1 MGRVNLG
8 TARIVIIVALA
19 AGGIALLA
27 NGFAGTVVTPA
38 DADGGGAASPSS
50 ASPTDSASPS
60 KTPRETPSPEVEGV
74 QIAVLNGTNEVG
86 LAGEVQQL
94 LVDDG
99 YLPAQDAA
107 DADAKPVPKTIVY
120 FRGGADAAQGRSN
133 ARYVA
138 DTYFDGARVGLLDP
152 DQAANIAET
161 AQVIIIIGVDYAG
174 ASTNGG

>member
-38 DADGGGAASPSS
+38 DADGGGASSPTSS
-50 ASPTDSASPS
+50 SPTDSASPS
-60 KTPRETPSPEVEGV
+60 KPPKETPSPQVEGV

-86 LAGEVQQL
+86 LAGQVQQL

-99 YLPAQDAA
+99 YLPAQDAD
-107 DADAKPVPKTIVY
+107 DADAKPVPKTVVY
-120 FRGGADAAQGRSN
+120 FRGGANAAQNRSD

-138 DTYFDGARVGLLDP
+138 DKYFDGARVGLLDP
-152 DQAANIAET
+152 GQITNVTDS

-174 ASTNGG
+174 AGGG